1 MENTGKQEE
10 KTLLYYN
17 AHAEDFAHSTL
28 DIPFSSVQD
37 RFLSLVPEGGRILD
51 FGCGSGRD
59 TRYFLSRGFK
69 VDATDGSPK
78 MADIAGRN
86 TGIPVQCLRFQDL
99 AVQNRYD
106 GIWACASILHVP
118 EEELPEVLLRMS
130 RAAKPQGILYISFK
144 YGTFSGERNGRFF
157 TDLDEEKLS
166 RLLLLRPELSLCSLW
181 ISSDARPERSE
192 EKWLN
197 ALLQKTGTCPK
208 P

>member
-1 MENTGKQEE
+1 M
-10 KTLLYYN
+10 
-17 AHAEDFAHSTL
+17 
-28 DIPFSSVQD
+28 
-37 RFLSLVPEGGRILD
+37 
-51 FGCGSGRD
+51 
-59 TRYFLSRGFK
+59 
-69 VDATDGSPK
+69 PK
-78 MADIAGRN
+78 
-86 TGIPVQCLRFQDL
+86 
-99 AVQNRYD
+99 
-106 GIWACASILHVP
+106 
-118 EEELPEVLLRMS
+118 EELPEVLLRMS

>member
-1 MENTGKQEE
+1 MENAEKQEE
-10 KTLLYYN
+10 RTLLYYE
-17 AHAEDFAHSTL
+17 AHAEDFAGSTL

-69 VDATDGSPK
+69 VDAIDGSPK
-78 MADIAGRN
+78 MAEIASRN
-86 TGIPVQCLRFQDL
+86 TGISVQCLRFQDL
-99 AVQNRYD
+99 SEIDRYD

-118 EEELPEVLLRMS
+118 EEELPEVLFRMS
-130 RAAKPQGILYISFK
+130 RAAKPQGILYVSFK

-166 RLLLLRPELSLCSLW
+166 HLLSSRPELSLSSLW
-181 ISSDARPERSE
+181 ISEDARPERRG

-197 ALLQKTGTCPK
+197 ALLQKTGTCTGL
-208 P
+208 